1 MYSNEV
7 KISKNPLFG
16 EWSIVANVL
25 GQEFAK
31 QITIAEYV
39 LPSFDVDLEVPTYAT
54 INQPIILTT
63 IRARYAFGKPV
74 HSAEAE
80 LTILPKSNYY
90 SSKIKPLTMYQIKK
104 TLENGEISI
113 PINLEKD
120 LNLKVNQISNQE
132 FDFYVKVEDTQT
144 GKRINKTR
152 TLKLYEKE
160 IEIVPII
167 ESKTFK
173 PGLPIN
179 IQFKVAYQDGA
190 PVENTDELLK
200 LKYGFGYNDE
210 DLNKE
215 LNLIPRNGVADATI
229 YTPKNVTFNCVILEG
244 KYRNVTYSF
253 GCLESM
259 QSYSQAF
266 LQITSNDLTNGLVPR
281 VGQRIN
287 FVVNCTENIEH
298 LVYHVISRG
307 DIVLSKSINF
317 SGSKEREQSIYNL
330 NFEIAPSMSPKAKLI
345 VYYIRQDGVR
355 EVIAD
360 SIKFSVDNVFRTPV
374 SISLSDKR

>member
-1 MYSNEV
+1 M
-7 KISKNPLFG
+7 
-16 EWSIVANVL
+16 
-25 GQEFAK
+25 
-31 QITIAEYV
+31 
-39 LPSFDVDLEVPTYAT
+39 PSFDVDLEIPNYAT

-63 IRARYAFGKPV
+63 IRAKYTFDKPV
-74 HSAEAE
+74 QNAEAE
-80 LTILPKSNYY
+80 LIILPKSSYY

-104 TLENGEISI
+104 TLENGSISL

-132 FDFYVKVEDTQT
+132 FEFYVKVEDILT
-144 GKRINKTR
+144 GKKINKTK

-179 IQFKVAYQDGA
+179 IQFKVAYQDNT
-190 PVENTDELLK
+190 PVENTNDVLR

-210 DLNKE
+210 DLTKE
-215 LNLIPRNGVADATI
+215 VTLVPRNGIADAII
-229 YTPKNVTFNCVILEG
+229 YTPKNVSFSCVILEG
-244 KYRNVTYSF
+244 LYRNSTYQF
-253 GCLESM
+253 GCLEAM
-259 QSYSQAF
+259 QSYSKVY
-266 LQITSNDLTNGLVPR
+266 LQVTSNDLTNGLVPR

-287 FVVNCTENIEH
+287 FVVNCTENIDH

-317 SGSKEREQSIYNL
+317 SGSKEREQSIYNFG
-330 NFEIAPSMSPKAKLI
+330 FEITSSMSPKAKLL
-345 VYYIRQDGVR
+345 VYYIRPSNK

-360 SIKFSVDNVFRTPV
+360 TVKFNVDNIFKTPV
-374 SISLSDKR
+374 KISLSDKR